1 MGDVHQLIMTH
12 GRREAR
18 NLVDP
23 KRASVVDV
31 AAAVLEDESNAL
43 GITYSGFCLTSLP
56 HRKLAPDAE
65 WRRDQGRV
73 TLLVEPGKERKRD
86 GSLMPVGVPYGAK
99 ARLIL
104 LYLQTRAIQDNS
116 REIELGRSMNDWLD
130 RMGVSAGGSTY
141 KAVQEQA
148 TRINLCRLTFFWDK
162 DGAEGFA
169 KENIVNGGIR
179 LRDDD
184 GQGTLWRET
193 VQLSETFFAALKR
206 SPVPIWEPA
215 IRHIGGCSM
224 AIDVYVWLAYRLH
237 VLRDPIPVTWKAL
250 FTQFGGGYKELKHF
264 KPEFRVAL
272 DLALAVY
279 EAARVEFSDTG
290 VLLYPSPPPVPERKI
305 LPAARG

>member
-1 MGDVHQLIMTH
+1 MGDVHQLVMAH
-12 GRREAR
+12 GRQEAR

-31 AAAVLEDESNAL
+31 AAAVLEEESNAL

-56 HRKLAPDAE
+56 HRRLPADVE

-73 TLLVEPGKERKRD
+73 TLLIEPGRERKRD
-86 GSLMPVGVPYGAK
+86 GSFAHVGVPYGAK

-116 REIELGRSMNDWLD
+116 REIELGRSMNAWLD

-162 DGAEGFA
+162 NGAEGFA
-169 KENIVNGGIR
+169 KENIVSGGIR

-184 GQGTLWRET
+184 GQGTLWQET
-193 VQLSETFFAALKR
+193 VQLSETFFTALKR

-237 VLRDPIPVTWKAL
+237 VLREPTPVTWAAL
-250 FTQFGGGYKELKHF
+250 FNQFGGGYKAMKHF
-264 KPEFRVAL
+264 KPEFREAL

-279 EAARVEFSDTG
+279 EAARVEVNEAG
-290 VLLYPSPPPVPERKI
+290 VMLRPSAPPIPERMI
-305 LPAARG
+305 ACR